1 MGYTVFQHT
10 ELQKSYSPVKGLE
23 GPFHYANGMTLYYDP
38 KEGKYWNPKSDMF
51 LEYEEYIF
59 VKGGA

>member
-1 MGYTVFQHT
+1 MAYTVFQHT
-10 ELQKSYSPVKGLE
+10 ELQDSYTEVKGLE

-51 LEYEEYIF
+51 LEYDEYIF
-59 VKGGA
+59 VRGGA

>member
-1 MGYTVFQHT
+1 MAYTVFQHT
-10 ELQKSYSPVKGLE
+10 ELQKSYSSVKGLE

-51 LEYEEYIF
+51 LDYDDYIF
-59 VKGGA
+59 VRGGA

>member
-1 MGYTVFQHT
+1 MAYTVFQHT
-10 ELQKSYSPVKGLE
+10 ELQKSYSSVKGLE

-51 LEYEEYIF
+51 LEYDDYIF
-59 VKGGA
+59 VRGGA

>member
-1 MGYTVFQHT
+1 MAYTVFKHT
-10 ELQKSYSPVKGLE
+10 ELQKSYSSVKGLE

-51 LEYEEYIF
+51 LEYDDYIF
-59 VKGGA
+59 IRGGA

>member
-1 MGYTVFQHT
+1 MAYTVFKHT
-10 ELQKSYSPVKGLE
+10 ELQKSYSKVKGLE

-51 LEYEEYIF
+51 LEYDDYIF
-59 VKGGA
+59 IRGGV